1 MTSDPNFMENI
12 KDALFFL
19 VRHGEV
25 PLSIEDKYRGWSDD
39 DSAALDSRGI
49 RQAETA
55 GHFLRRFPVKYGYV
69 TCSDLGRATHMAA
82 IIGKILGI
90 KDVYADP
97 RLRPLNVGDYTGKS
111 KEKNSV
117 LYYIQHPDVKFPGGE
132 SLNDFR
138 QRQADASVGLFAWL
152 QQHPD
157 EKAIEVSHL
166 SNVIYWEDYDEAVTG
181 YLKDYATDKKDLI
194 HPGGIVAV
202 MRDKTVIP
210 LLGENKKAKA
220 SDEGDE

>member
-12 KDALFFL
+12 QDVLFYIN
-19 VRHGEV
+19 RHGTTKLNE
-25 PLSIEDKYRGWSDD
+25 EDLYRGWSDD
-39 DSAALDSRGI
+39 DDAALDARGI
-49 RQAETA
+49 RQAEIA
-55 GHFLRRFPVKYGYV
+55 GHFFRRLPVKFGYL
-69 TCSDLGRATHMAA
+69 TSSDLGRATHTAA

-90 KDVYADP
+90 TDIYADP

-117 LYYIQHPDVKFPGGE
+117 LYYIQNPDVKFPGGE
-132 SLNDFR
+132 SLNEFR
-138 QRQADASVGLFAWL
+138 KRQADASVGLFAWL

-194 HPGGIVAV
+194 HPGGVVAV
-202 MRDKTVIP
+202 MKDKTVIP

>member
-1 MTSDPNFMENI
+1 MENI
-12 KDALFFL
+12 KDVLLFL
-19 VRHGEV
+19 VRHGDTFLNDSDV
-25 PLSIEDKYRGWSDD
+25 FRGWNDSDD
-39 DSAALDSRGI
+39 AALNKKGI
-49 RQAETA
+49 RQAEIA
-55 GHFLRRFPVKYGYV
+55 GHFLRRLPVKFGYL
-69 TCSDLGRATHMAA
+69 TCSDLGRATHAAA

-90 KDVYADP
+90 TDIYADP

-117 LYYIQHPDVKFPGGE
+117 LYYIQHPDVKFSGGE

-138 QRQADASVGLFAWL
+138 QRQADASVGLFAWAK
-152 QQHPD
+152 QHSD

-194 HPGGIVAV
+194 HPGGVVAV
-202 MRDKTVIP
+202 MRDKTVVP
-210 LLGENKKAKA
+210 LLGENKQAKV